1 MSGMRHSET
10 LRDICLGQ
18 TFLHGADID
27 RLEGVA
33 AVLPLIA
40 DLAQTDVFIDCMDRD
55 GVAVVAA
62 QESPHSIEA
71 LYRGSVVGQRA
82 YAQREPAVYL
92 AFSTGQCRY
101 DLKAT
106 TQEGRAVK
114 QSVVPIRGVEGDV
127 AAVLIA
133 ERDISEDIRHERKYR
148 EMARTVE
155 NMSSSHLSL
164 LPGEESLAAVREIH
178 HRVKN
183 NLQLV
188 ASILNMQARKAPDAA
203 TKKIFQ
209 ENVNRV
215 LSIAAIHDILTL
227 TEENGAGISS
237 TELLEKLRRNL
248 QGLVPEGKAIAIQVE
263 GDDLRL
269 TPDCATSVPLV
280 VSELITNALEHAF
293 PGRDRG
299 HVAVRV
305 CRGRLCSTVSV
316 EDDGVGFRPEDV
328 RRGSM
333 GMGIVRA
340 TVEGKLHGQL
350 RVDTGPRGTTVL
362 FDLQNDI

>member
-1 MSGMRHSET
+1 MRHSAT
-10 LRDICLGQ
+10 LKDICLGQ
-18 TFLHGADID
+18 TFLHGEDIV

-40 DLAQTDVFIDCMDRD
+40 DLVQADVFIDCMDRE

-62 QESPHSIEA
+62 QESPHTTEA
-71 LYRGSVVGQRA
+71 LYRKSVVGERA
-82 YAQREPAVYL
+82 YSQWEPAVYL

-101 DLKAT
+101 DLRAT

-114 QSVVPIRGVEGDV
+114 QSVVPIRGLEGKV

-133 ERDISEDIRHERKYR
+133 ERDVSDDIRHERKYR
-148 EMARTVE
+148 EMARAVE
-155 NMSSSHLSL
+155 SMSSSSLAL
-164 LPGEESLAAVREIH
+164 LPAEEDLAAMREIH

-227 TEENGAGISS
+227 TEESGSGISS
-237 TELLEKLRRNL
+237 AVLLEKLRRNL
-248 QGLVPEGKAIAIQVE
+248 QGLVPEGKVISLQVE
-263 GDDLRL
+263 GDDLQL
-269 TPDCATSVPLV
+269 SPDCATSVSLV

-299 HVAVRV
+299 RVVVRV

-328 RRGSM
+328 RRGSL

-350 RVDTGPRGTTVL
+350 RVDTGPRGTAAF
-362 FDLQNDI
+362 FDIPNDI

>member
-1 MSGMRHSET
+1 MRHSAT
-10 LRDICLGQ
+10 LKDICLGQ
-18 TFLHGADID
+18 TFLHGEDIV

-40 DLAQTDVFIDCMDRD
+40 DLVQADVFIDCMDRE

-71 LYRGSVVGQRA
+71 LYR
-82 YAQREPAVYL
+82 
-92 AFSTGQCRY
+92 
-101 DLKAT
+101 K
-106 TQEGRAVK
+106 
-114 QSVVPIRGVEGDV
+114 SVVPIRGLEGKV

-133 ERDISEDIRHERKYR
+133 ERDVSDDIRHERKYR
-148 EMARTVE
+148 EMARAVE
-155 NMSSSHLSL
+155 SMSSSSLAL
-164 LPGEESLAAVREIH
+164 LPAEEDLAAMREIH

-227 TEENGAGISS
+227 TEESGSGISS
-237 TELLEKLRRNL
+237 AVLLEKLRRNL
-248 QGLVPEGKAIAIQVE
+248 QGLVPEGKVISLQVE
-263 GDDLRL
+263 GDDLQL
-269 TPDCATSVPLV
+269 SPDCATSVSLV

-299 HVAVRV
+299 RVVVRV
-305 CRGRLCSTVSV
+305 FRGRLCSTVSV

-328 RRGSM
+328 RRGSL

-350 RVDTGPRGTTVL
+350 RVDTGPRGTAAF
-362 FDLQNDI
+362 FDIPNDI